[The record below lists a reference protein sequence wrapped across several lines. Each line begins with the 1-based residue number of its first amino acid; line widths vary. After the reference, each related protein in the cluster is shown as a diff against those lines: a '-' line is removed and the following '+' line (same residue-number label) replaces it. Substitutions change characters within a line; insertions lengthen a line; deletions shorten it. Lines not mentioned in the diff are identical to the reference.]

1 MDVIKIVDIRVTER
15 FRKDHGDLT
24 ELKDSILRFGL
35 LHPVILDENNVLIA
49 GGRRLAAM
57 KDAGLEITEFKRVED
72 LEELEKAEIELEEN
86 IQRKDLTWQEE
97 AKAKQ
102 RIHLIKQALYGVAER
117 KQPSLGVGKEGWGI
131 RDTAIALD
139 ESKSQVA
146 RDLELARG
154 LTEYPELAHEKTASG
169 AARRLKYL
177 RQKNLRVEIAN
188 RTAATLGAGP
198 RCILKGDCIDQ
209 MAAMPEEVVDLIV
222 TDPPYGIDLN
232 KQAFA
237 KASWSREG
245 FADEAEATIKMLGLA
260 FKQMYRVLKP
270 DCHCYVFFGIVHY
283 QRIKE
288 QLIAAGFVVE
298 NVPLVWSKMKWKTK
312 SMNPETKFSNSWEP
326 IFFCSK
332 GVRSFSRLGPSNLF
346 EVDPVVGIHKRHPTE
361 KPVELAKAL
370 VELSSTENEIVFDP
384 FCGSGAILEAAVVLN
399 RTPLGVELDDEFAAI
414 ATERVASA
422 IETSAGDT
430 GEISS

>member
-1 MDVIKIVDIRVTER
+1 MEVIKVADVRVTER
-15 FRKDHGDLT
+15 FRKDFGDLT
-24 ELKDSILRFGL
+24 ELTASITRYGL
-35 LHPVILDENNVLIA
+35 LHPIVLNENNVLIA

-57 KDAGLEITEFKRVED
+57 KEAGLEITECKRLED
-72 LEELEKAEIELEEN
+72 LSELEQAEIELEEN
-86 IQRKDLTWQEE
+86 IQRKNLTWQEE

-102 RIHLIKQALYGVAER
+102 RIHVIKQALYGVAER
-117 KQPSLGVGKEGWGI
+117 KQPVLGVGKEGWGI
-131 RDTAIALD
+131 RDTATALD

-154 LTEYPELAHEKTASG
+154 LTEYPEIAHEKTASG

-177 RQKNLRVEIAN
+177 RQKNLRIEIAN
-188 RTAATLGAGP
+188 RTAATLGSGP
-198 RCILKGDCIDQ
+198 KCVLTGDCIDQ
-209 MAAMPEEVVDLIV
+209 MAAMPEEVMDLIV

-232 KQAFA
+232 SQAFA

-245 FADEAEATIKMLGLA
+245 FADEAEATMKMLELA
-260 FKQMYRVLKP
+260 FVQMFRVLKP

-283 QRIKE
+283 ERIKN
-288 QLIAAGFVVE
+288 LLTNAGFTVE

-332 GVRSFSRLGPSNLF
+332 GVRSFSRLGPSNLLEF
-346 EVDPVVGIHKRHPTE
+346 DPVVGIHKRHPTE
-361 KPVELAKAL
+361 KPVDLAKVL
-370 VELSSTENEIVFDP
+370 IELSSAENELIFDP

-399 RTPLGVELDDEFAAI
+399 RTPLGVELDAEFAAI

-422 IETSAGDT
+422 IETLSEDSPET
-430 GEISS
+430 QD